1 MHILI
6 RIQYYSS
13 GFQSYTIIHYSVINI
28 LVYKSFDLVI
38 LLLCL

>member
-28 LVYKSFDLVI
+28 LVYKSSGYLINFLR
-38 LLLCL
+38 L